1 MCFSSLDRR
10 MDHTFVNACEDGWGK
25 ERSMHILGNDRE
37 LSGEDGLDFSQS
49 KSKRL
54 VKRVNSGHAIIL
66 KFKQA
71 QLCRSCNRGTFGL
84 DSRIPKHLVSIDE
97 KYLRRCLELINI
109 NASKVA
115 WCKASNQ
122 AKIRSR
128 DAYDSPSF
136 IFECPLESGTGGVV
150 VSPAGR
156 WIVGTIMGSK
166 SMQNILKSPL
176 FHQFSALDSN
186 ANFRRSNLNDVKG
199 SICYDIM
206 NSPSG
211 LSISS
216 PQKPKKKIPLTG
228 SHKNGSDSE
237 HKRVVSVSSTN
248 SICSDQP
255 SPSPSP
261 SPSAFV
267 CQGMLQCTWKGGLPH
282 FVFST
287 DDQREVYVA
296 NLWKVGSTDD
306 KAVDYIY
313 SFYSRKD
320 GQKDHGV
327 CDNLVGN
334 MKVSASL
341 THCLDNSKIRETEFV
356 LYGGDEHCGI
366 EANASSLNQR
376 KNKGFP
382 KKVVQVFRTSHS
394 SKHKTMSKSGGS
406 STIPENC
413 FLELCGDT
421 GSNLEALGMDGK
433 FENHFLPKSELA
445 AIVVK
450 DYVHDNH
457 QEEIGGWGLKF
468 LRKFGSRKKIDSL
481 EASVHCE
488 SHARNIGDCSTTMDI
503 LIPAG
508 LHGGPRTKNCGPS
521 SLSERWRS
529 GGHCDCG
536 GWDIGCPLTI
546 LESRSSKDRILP
558 EVETQEEC
566 KPFDL
571 FKQGS
576 QHPSPTLRMV
586 NVHDGLYFIHFQPI
600 LSALQ
605 SFSIAVAIIHTRSP
619 ALQPKYVQD

>member
-25 ERSMHILGNDRE
+25 ERSMHILGNDSE
-37 LSGEDGLDFSQS
+37 LSREDGLDFSQS

-66 KFKQA
+66 KFKQS

-84 DSRIPKHLVSIDE
+84 DSRIPKHLVSVDE

-115 WCKASNQ
+115 RCNASNQ
-122 AKIRSR
+122 AKIRSK
-128 DAYDSPSF
+128 DAYDAPSF
-136 IFECPLESGTGGVV
+136 IYECPLESGNGGVV

-176 FHQFSALDSN
+176 FHQFGSLDGN
-186 ANFRRSNLNDVKG
+186 ANFRRSNLNDIKG

-206 NSPSG
+206 DSPSG
-211 LSISS
+211 LTISS
-216 PQKPKKKIPLTG
+216 PQKPKKKIPLMG
-228 SHKNGSDSE
+228 SHNNGSDSE
-237 HKRVVSVSSTN
+237 HKRGFSMSSAN
-248 SICSDQP
+248 SIGSDQ
-255 SPSPSP
+255 SSSSPSP

-267 CQGMLQCTWKGGLPH
+267 SQGMLHCTWKGGLPH

-306 KAVDYIY
+306 YIY
-313 SFYSRKD
+313 SFYSIKD

-327 CDNLVGN
+327 CDNLVGH

-341 THCLDNSKIRETEFV
+341 THCLDNSKIREIEFV
-356 LYGGDEHCGI
+356 LYGGDENCGI
-366 EANASSLNQR
+366 EANTSSLNPR

-382 KKVVQVFRTSHS
+382 RKVVQVFRTSRS
-394 SKHKTMSKSGGS
+394 SKHKTLSKSGGS
-406 STIPENC
+406 STIPEKC
-413 FLELCGDT
+413 SLELCDT
-421 GSNLEALGMDGK
+421 GNNLETLGMDSK
-433 FENHFLPKSELA
+433 FENHFLPKFELA

-450 DYVHDNH
+450 NYVHDNH
-457 QEEIGGWGLKF
+457 REGIGGWGLKF
-468 LRKFGSRKKIDSL
+468 LRKFRSGKNVDSL
-481 EASVHCE
+481 EASVPCG
-488 SHARNIGDCSTTMDI
+488 SSSRNTGICSTTMDI

-508 LHGGPRTKNCGPS
+508 LHGGPGTKNCGPS
-521 SLSERWRS
+521 SLRERWRS

-546 LESRSSKDRILP
+546 LESRLSKDSILP

-586 NVHDGLYFIHFQPI
+586 NVHDGLYFVHFQPI

-619 ALQPKYVQD
+619 SLQPKYVQD